1 MAMLGDMPC
10 AFNFF
15 SCFLPNFTLLLLFMV
30 CVFSC
35 VQESRAGVQAEEG
48 KSILSV
54 QTVQSSARVSHTYTM
69 GKGSEALC
77 NRRMS
82 LLACLLACF
91 LPYLFV
97 FNSSLS
103 LSFPLFFFL
112 SVFFSLIYL
121 T

>member
-1 MAMLGDMPC
+1 MAMLGDMLC

-15 SCFLPNFTLLLLFMV
+15 SFFLPNFSLLLLFMV

-48 KSILSV
+48 ESILSV
-54 QTVQSSARVSHTYTM
+54 QTANSLQSSARVSHTYTM

-82 LLACLLACF
+82 LLACLLAC
-91 LPYLFV
+91 LL
-97 FNSSLS
+97 SSLS
-103 LSFPLFFFL
+103 FCF
-112 SVFFSLIYL
+112 
-121 T
+121 